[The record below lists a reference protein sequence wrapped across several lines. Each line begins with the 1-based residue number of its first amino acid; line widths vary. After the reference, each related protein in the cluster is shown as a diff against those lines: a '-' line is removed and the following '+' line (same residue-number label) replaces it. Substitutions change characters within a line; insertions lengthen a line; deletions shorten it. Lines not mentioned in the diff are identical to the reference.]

1 MDFTSSV
8 ETACSEV
15 KQKQPLIEYLQNK
28 KLYWKFI
35 ILRKYCNPHSVVPEK
50 VIQEDLQIGPPLNK
64 KSHLNFNQIR
74 PDHSIDYYIFCY
86 HNLGEGNIGWAFI
99 FKIPSEDVYKLTL
112 QFGGYTH
119 VTFLRLGKIAENNL
133 KNRNCE
139 FSLRPN
145 PNAKKNFQILQ
156 IMGCTLTIRGWIPSR
171 KSLTNTQLFWVSHYF
186 WWGATI
192 SLDPL
197 LTKMG
202 RPLPHLLWSGLLWT
216 SGSCWLI
223 LTGKRRVWGQTQEP
237 LLCGSSDRFYFATQ
251 ISKFTSHYTA
261 CVQISNRVQLPGLHH
276 GRAKNHSL
284 RGGLLFALCLCG
296 VNDFTLV

>member
-1 MDFTSSV
+1 M
-8 ETACSEV
+8 
-15 KQKQPLIEYLQNK
+15 
-28 KLYWKFI
+28 
-35 ILRKYCNPHSVVPEK
+35 
-50 VIQEDLQIGPPLNK
+50 
-64 KSHLNFNQIR
+64 
-74 PDHSIDYYIFCY
+74 
-86 HNLGEGNIGWAFI
+86 
-99 FKIPSEDVYKLTL
+99 YKLTL

-202 RPLPHLLWSGLLWT
+202 RPLPHLSWSGLLWT

-251 ISKFTSHYTA
+251 ISKFTSHYTVCVCKYLTGCNCLA
-261 CVQISNRVQLPGLHH
+261 CTTF
-276 GRAKNHSL
+276 GRKTIPWEAAFC
-284 RGGLLFALCLCG
+284 LLFVCVVWTILRWFKWHCPPK
-296 VNDFTLV
+296 